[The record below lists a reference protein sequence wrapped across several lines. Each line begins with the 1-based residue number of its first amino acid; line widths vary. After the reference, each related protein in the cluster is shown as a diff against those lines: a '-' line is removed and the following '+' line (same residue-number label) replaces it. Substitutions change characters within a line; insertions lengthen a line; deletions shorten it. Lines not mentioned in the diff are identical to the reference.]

1 MPQNITEDIMNSLKA
16 GKPLPDYKEVEFV
29 APKEIIDALARR
41 IDNMPDE
48 DKIKLKLEK
57 QRTLAHKKGIPFDEA
72 TLRAQLEKT
81 CLISRNQ
88 FAHKANINS
97 SHLTQ
102 FLNYTTKD
110 RKPKGMCRDR
120 LLSILITLRMDIL
133 EINEYLKKFDG
144 IDTLHASLK
153 RDYLIMMGIEQ
164 HLALDEIDQLLR
176 DHNIQGLE
184 NFK

>member
-1 MPQNITEDIMNSLKA
+1 MPQNITEDIMNDLRA
-16 GKPLPDYKEVEFV
+16 GKPLPDYKELEFV
-29 APKEIIDALARR
+29 APEDVIDALARR

-48 DKIKLKLEK
+48 DKIKEKLKK
-57 QRTLAHKKGIPFDEA
+57 QRTLAHRKGIPFDEV
-72 TLRAQLEKT
+72 TVRAQLEKT
-81 CLISRNQ
+81 ELITRNR
-88 FAHKANINS
+88 FAQKANISS

-102 FLNYTTKD
+102 FLNSTK
-110 RKPKGMCRDR
+110 KGEKTKGMCRDR
-120 LLSILITLRMDIL
+120 LLSILITLHMDIP
-133 EINEYLKKFDG
+133 EINEYLKKFNG

-176 DHNIQGLE
+176 DYNIEGLE